1 MIKLSLAGISVII
14 VGVIILGISIA
25 QWFFRF
31 PDPSQ
36 LLLGV
41 GIGICFILFGYL
53 HSWMR
58 NKDKDDEGRDSAID
72 AVRICQVD
80 ELEKL
85 NKRVDNLK

>member
-1 MIKLSLAGISVII
+1 MIKLSLIGLLLI
-14 VGVIILGISIA
+14 VSGVIVLGVSIA

-41 GIGICFILFGYL
+41 GIGICFVGFGYL

-58 NKDKDDEGRDSAID
+58 VKDKEAEERDTAID
-72 AVRICQVD
+72 AVRIWEVD
-80 ELEKL
+80 EIEKI
-85 NKRVDNLK
+85 NKRIDNL